1 MSFSFRLLV
10 CDAKRIETKKQD
22 FAKVELKVERVE
34 LDQLNVETLRRTA
47 WLRGLGLGKL
57 LTSQDPFT
65 GSANA
70 MICRGQGESFEAP
83 CGAN

>member
-10 CDAKRIETKKQD
+10 CDAKRIETKKIKKAGLCKD

-47 WLRGLGLGKL
+47 
-57 LTSQDPFT
+57 
-65 GSANA
+65 
-70 MICRGQGESFEAP
+70 
-83 CGAN
+83 